1 VTLAVTAD
9 LRRRFGLRDLEPITE
24 TTMTD
29 DRLALIELVE
39 NQADSDLVREMLAFA
54 AERIM
59 ETEVEARTGAAKG
72 TRSAMREVQRN
83 GYRDRDW
90 DTRAGRIALEI
101 PKLRKGS
108 YFPSFLEPRRTAE
121 KALVAV
127 IQEAYVHG
135 VSTRS
140 GAAKAVLESL
150 VPSPEPKGAPMP
162 RRPHQ
167 GVSGI
172 LAGSSKRPL
181 VGLRFRGVQGRFADA
196 RRPVSSR
203 AISRSVQTTIHAG
216 VTPRVPDC

>member
-1 VTLAVTAD
+1 
-9 LRRRFGLRDLEPITE
+9 
-24 TTMTD
+24 MTD
-29 DRLALIELVE
+29 DKMALIELVE
-39 NQADSDLVREMLAFA
+39 KQADGDLVREMLAFA

-59 ETEVEARTGAAKG
+59 EAEIEARTGAAKG
-72 TRSAMREVQRN
+72 ARTPMREVQRN

-140 GAAKAVLESL
+140 VDDLVKAMGAGGMSKSQVSRLCVEIDERVNASHDRCAKLLSALFRSDVSRPLTGFMPPWPEPGRPPSTSGSPRRS
-150 VPSPEPKGAPMP
+150 VPSYWPMP
-162 RRPHQ
+162 P
-167 GVSGI
+167 
-172 LAGSSKRPL
+172 
-181 VGLRFRGVQGRFADA
+181 
-196 RRPVSSR
+196 
-203 AISRSVQTTIHAG
+203 
-216 VTPRVPDC
+216 